1 MLEDV
6 KVALTE
12 HSKGSYFILKRPV
25 TEDSVRSV
33 IGNLGIAERK
43 SKWVTAQKVRK
54 KGFGDFG
61 SSWSACASVRKLN

>member
-54 KGFGDFG
+54 KEFGDFG
-61 SSWSACASVRKLN
+61 PRLSARASVRRLN